1 MNVQVII
8 WDLEDDLR
16 GNVQHIAEHGVT
28 IDEVEDVLLDAYS
41 RQTTSRSSGERI
53 MFGQTCEGRSLAV
66 VFEHVDDNPL
76 TVRPITAYE
85 VED

>member
-1 MNVQVII
+1 MNIQVII

-28 IDEVEDVLLDAYS
+28 IEEVEDVLLDPYS
-41 RQTTSRSSGERI
+41 RQSTSRSSGDPI
-53 MFGQTCEGRSLAV
+53 MFGHTAEGRSLAV